1 MLRSSLAVR
10 HATLCSA
17 GHLLAGR
24 LRADSG
30 RPRIA
35 LEFHRAWDVADGLVR
50 HQTLKCCRQ
59 EKFLSQEISHG

>member
-30 RPRIA
+30 RPRISF
-35 LEFHRAWDVADGLVR
+35 ECHRAWDVADGPIR
-50 HQTLKCCRQ
+50 CQTLKCYRQ
-59 EKFLSQEISHG
+59 ERILSHEVSHG